1 VEAGLDVDW
10 HERASASV
18 GAQQDGAVGILAIA
32 VEVLIHT
39 IDIRLRIQGDR
50 RGQQSRLSAACLRT
64 AVSRMGRDDYRYAD
78 VPELLR
84 FTLMMFYSTIGANT
98 PIKLVT
104 DDLDIPKILC
114 YAGDLN
120 QV

>member
-1 VEAGLDVDW
+1 
-10 HERASASV
+10 
-18 GAQQDGAVGILAIA
+18 
-32 VEVLIHT
+32 
-39 IDIRLRIQGDR
+39 
-50 RGQQSRLSAACLRT
+50 
-64 AVSRMGRDDYRYAD
+64 MGRDDYRYAD
-78 VPELLR
+78 VHELLR